1 MPRRRSS
8 EALGFRKLARKPK
21 VGKAWREPDF
31 PLLQPDC
38 IGYWWF
44 PYPMS
49 LQIQKSMLVELRE
62 ADVVLSELA
71 EDVLDFIYPEE
82 GNRPPLADS
91 QRALE
96 LYDAL
101 VEWKH
106 SCPSGIRFEEA
117 VLPSAILLQ

>member
-1 MPRRRSS
+1 
-8 EALGFRKLARKPK
+8 
-21 VGKAWREPDF
+21 
-31 PLLQPDC
+31 
-38 IGYWWF
+38 
-44 PYPMS
+44 MS